1 MRHGRISIAKMPD
14 ACYDICRQVLNMK
27 RWICAIL
34 ILLLGLTGCS
44 AGKQEQG
51 EEATTMATYQM
62 ISQEEAK
69 EMMDEQEVLILDVR
83 EEHEYKGGHVPGAK
97 LLVLDS
103 INEETAAAVI
113 PAKDTVTLIYCRSG
127 RRSKIA
133 AQQLADMGYT
143 NLYEFGGIIEW
154 PYEIEY

>member
-1 MRHGRISIAKMPD
+1 MRLKYILPF
-14 ACYDICRQVLNMK
+14 L
-27 RWICAIL
+27 L
-34 ILLLGLTGCS
+34 ILLCGC
-44 AGKQEQG
+44 AAKEEKI
-51 EEATTMATYQM
+51 EEAAAEPVGYTM

-133 AQQLADMGYT
+133 AEALVQLGYT
-143 NLYEFGGIIEW
+143 NVKEFGGILDW
-154 PYEIEY
+154 PYETE

>member
-1 MRHGRISIAKMPD
+1 
-14 ACYDICRQVLNMK
+14 MK
-27 RWICAIL
+27 KRFI
-34 ILLLGLTGCS
+34 ILLLLAICLCGCS
-44 AGKQEQG
+44 PAAENT
-51 EEATTMATYQM
+51 EEETDRMAVYTQ
-62 ISQEEAK
+62 ISPEEAK

-83 EEHEYKGGHVPGAK
+83 EENEYKGGHVPGAK

-113 PAKDTVTLIYCRSG
+113 PAKDTTTLVYCRSG

-133 AQQLADMGYT
+133 SQQLADMGYT
-143 NLYEFGGIIEW
+143 NVYEFGGIIEW

>member
-1 MRHGRISIAKMPD
+1 MLL
-14 ACYDICRQVLNMK
+14 V
-27 RWICAIL
+27 
-34 ILLLGLTGCS
+34 LLLVCTGCS
-44 AGKQEQG
+44 PQTQQT
-51 EEATTMATYQM
+51 EETGMATYQI

-69 EMMDEQEVLILDVR
+69 EMMEEQQVLILDVR

-143 NLYEFGGIIEW
+143 NLYEFGGILDW
-154 PYEIEY
+154 PYDVSSAD